1 MEIKKGKYYYCF
13 KTVKMNGNGIQVYTK
28 GQVYHSDYDGHLTDD
43 KGDENHSITADYAD
57 THFVEVDAVIAAYAK
72 GIRARANNRE
82 AV

>member
-1 MEIKKGKYYYCF
+1 MKIQKGKYYYCF

-28 GQVYHSDYDGHLTDD
+28 GQVYYSEYNGKLTDD
-43 KGDENHSITADYAD
+43 KGDDCHSITPDYAD